1 MAGFD
6 EYFSRKMAKSGALVM
21 NNTRMQNKRQKIRE
35 ERKRVARLCVSKLQ
49 NIHDPESFLCK
60 SVLINNTLRNIQ
72 LQHRESLKRTRLHRQ
87 NFPKD
92 HHEFEAKRQC
102 LDGGTIGLEGQLG
115 EEVEHSLCNSYYD
128 VSSGDSGSDVI
139 LCDTFSETDI
149 SSTVDI
155 SITTTTS
162 SLGDIEEESLAD
174 ENLNNNNSDCDPGKG
189 GTFQVTYCIDTM
201 TQPQSIVQNNTITL
215 KSF

>member
-1 MAGFD
+1 
-6 EYFSRKMAKSGALVM
+6 M
-21 NNTRMQNKRQKIRE
+21 NNSRIQNKRQKIRE
-35 ERKRVARLCVSKLQ
+35 ERKRVARICVSKLQ
-49 NIHDPESFLCK
+49 NIHDPESYLCK

-72 LQHRESLKRTRLHRQ
+72 LQHRESLKRTRLHRD

-92 HHEFEAKRQC
+92 QHDFEAKRQC
-102 LDGGTIGLEGQLG
+102 LEGGTLEGQLV
-115 EEVEHSLCNSYYD
+115 EEVTVEDVGHSCCNPYFN
-128 VSSGDSGSDVI
+128 VTPGDRGSDVI
-139 LCDTFSETDI
+139 LCDTFTETDI

-155 SITTTTS
+155 SLTTTTTT
-162 SLGDIEEESLAD
+162 SLGDIEEESLA

-201 TQPQSIVQNNTITL
+201 PQPQSIVQNNTRTL

>member
-1 MAGFD
+1 
-6 EYFSRKMAKSGALVM
+6 M
-21 NNTRMQNKRQKIRE
+21 NNTRIQNKRQKIRE

-49 NIHDPESFLCK
+49 NIHDPESYLCK

-92 HHEFEAKRQC
+92 QHDYEVKRQC
-102 LDGGTIGLEGQLG
+102 LDGGTMEGQLG
-115 EEVEHSLCNSYYD
+115 EDVMEEVGRSLCNSYC
-128 VSSGDSGSDVI
+128 GSDVI

-155 SITTTTS
+155 SLTTA
-162 SLGDIEEESLAD
+162 SLGDIEEESLAA
-174 ENLNNNNSDCDPGKG
+174 ESLNNNNSDCDPGKG

-201 TQPQSIVQNNTITL
+201 AQPQSIVQNNTITL